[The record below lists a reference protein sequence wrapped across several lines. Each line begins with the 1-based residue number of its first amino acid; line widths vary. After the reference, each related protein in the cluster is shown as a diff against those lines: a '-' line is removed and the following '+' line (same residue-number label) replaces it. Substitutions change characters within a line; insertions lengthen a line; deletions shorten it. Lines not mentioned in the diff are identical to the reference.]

1 MTQKHSLISPE
12 QMADMRSAF
21 RIQQLQEKQ
30 RQAQAASP
38 TVGKAEQEVS
48 NPAPPL
54 AMKWWEEN
62 TWFNAKGFEESQ
74 QLPDLSIIST

>member
-1 MTQKHSLISPE
+1 
-12 QMADMRSAF
+12 MADMRSAF

-48 NPAPPL
+48 KSCTTTSNE
-54 AMKWWEEN
+54 MVGRKYMVQCQR
-62 TWFNAKGFEESQ
+62 F
-74 QLPDLSIIST
+74 